1 MSEFVPYAIKRA
13 RKYVFGKSKQYVQTK
28 VKQAVQA
35 VERKATETIKRAA
48 EDIVDKVNTKRQRI
62 MPRRGLIMGG
72 GVKRR
77 GISMNAKRGK
87 RRKSSRSLRKRRS
100 GYNGKSLAKAMR
112 KIALNASQTKRLN
125 SGTGLNA
132 SSGDITTINLNT
144 FQTNC
149 FKLTYD
155 LIKDAETGFS
165 GDHFFLKGINIAG
178 MVGNRSNN
186 TRIGVRVMVIK
197 DEVSGFDYTNNDP
210 NTSQNLL
217 WYNRMTGAA
226 SAYLQLPEP
235 YKHAPKLVKAQ
246 NAKMVWSKS
255 YELDGSAQGES
266 NTGDKAIFKKYIP
279 INREMRIKTIN
290 QTKPQCQWWL
300 VVTHYK
306 LDIDQNW
313 SADSPDELPMFSY
326 ISTVYYKDP

>member
-1 MSEFVPYAIKRA
+1 MSEFASFAVKRA

-62 MPRRGLIMGG
+62 MPRRGLIMGNRG
-72 GVKRR
+72 TRR
-77 GISMNAKRGK
+77 GVSMNAKKGR
-87 RRKSSRSLRKRRS
+87 RRKFSRALRKRRS

-112 KIALNASQTKRLN
+112 TIALNASQTKRYN
-125 SGTGLNA
+125 DGTGLNA
-132 SSGDITTINLNT
+132 SSGDIQQVSLNT

-149 FKLTYD
+149 YMLTHR

-165 GDHFFLKGINIAG
+165 GDHFFIKGINIAG
-178 MVGNRSNN
+178 FVGNRSNT
-186 TRIGVRVMVIK
+186 TRIGVRVMIMK

-210 NTSQNLL
+210 NTSANLL

-226 SAYLQLPEP
+226 SAFLQLPEV
-235 YKHAPKLVKAQ
+235 YKHAPKLMKGQ
-246 NAKMVWSKS
+246 NAKLVWSKTF
-255 YELDGSAQGES
+255 ELDGRSDGES
-266 NTGDKAIFKKYIP
+266 NTSDKAIFKKYLP
-279 INREMRIKTIN
+279 INREMRIKTIQQN
-290 QTKPQCQWWL
+290 RPQCQWWL

-306 LDIDQNW
+306 LDVDQNW
-313 SADSPDELPMFSY
+313 AADTPEELPVFGY